1 MPSSNLDLVRSVY
14 AAWERDDYSSTD
26 WADPGIEFVL
36 ADGPDPGTWR
46 GIDAMTEGWR
56 ALLSAWQE
64 YRFEVEEY
72 RELDDERVL
81 VLIRLRG
88 RGKTSGLELEHVG
101 GESANVVQIRHG
113 KVVRLTL
120 YFNRGRGLSDL
131 GLTS

>member
-1 MPSSNLDLVRSVY
+1 M
-14 AAWERDDYSSTD
+14 TD
-26 WADPGIEFVL
+26 
-36 ADGPDPGTWR
+36 
-46 GIDAMTEGWR
+46 GWR
-56 ALLSAWQE
+56 ALLSVWQE
-64 YRFEVEEY
+64 YRFEVEEF

-88 RGKTSGLELEHVG
+88 RGKTSGLELEHFG

-120 YFNRGRGLSDL
+120 CFNRGRGLSDL